1 MRHGGVADYLIALA
15 AIAVAALL
23 RLALTP
29 LTGLGAPWV
38 VFFTAIVLV
47 ALYVGRGP
55 ALLATALGA
64 VVAVVMFV
72 LPAGYSVSQ
81 ASVQAVLW
89 MVDGLIL
96 IHLATLITRGRAETM
111 AAGAALQRSE
121 ERLRLATDA
130 AHIGSYDIDV
140 ATGTVVCSPEL
151 HALLGTQPQQEVR
164 VELMFGAVHTEDA
177 AALRAAYERSL
188 DPAGTGAIEIETRVT
203 RPEDTTRWISWVG
216 QTHFDD
222 RETGRVPVRQVGVGV
237 DITERR
243 LAEIELR
250 QLNQNKDEFLA
261 MLSHELRNPLA
272 AIRTGVAVLEH
283 AATGSDAARRTQG
296 IIERQ
301 VTQLTRLTDDLL
313 DATRIA
319 RGKLV
324 LKRERLELGELVRRV
339 VDDQRPSVV
348 AHGLVLED
356 ASSAEDLWIDGDAA
370 RITQVV
376 HNLLHN
382 AIKFTPRGGRISVA
396 LSRDGDAIVLRIRDT
411 GAGMPTS
418 STAHIFEPFVQ
429 LDASYGRSEG
439 GLGLGLALVK
449 GIVEQHGGTV
459 AAASAGLGQGAELT
473 VRLPSA
479 SAPDRRAP
487 AGSRAPMAKR
497 RILVIDDNADVA
509 DTMHD
514 ILELI
519 GHDVRI
525 ASDGQSGIAA
535 AIELAPDVV
544 LCDIGLP
551 DIDGYEVARQLRA
564 VPALHDTILVALS
577 GYGRPEDR
585 ERAIQAGFS
594 SLVTKPATLDILRTV
609 IGKAA

>member
-1 MRHGGVADYLIALA
+1 MRRGVIHYLIACA
-15 AIAVAALL
+15 AVAVAATL
-23 RLALTP
+23 RLALVP

-38 VFFTAIVLV
+38 VFFTAVVLV
-47 ALYVGRGP
+47 ALYLGRGP
-55 ALLATALGA
+55 ALLATLLGA
-64 VVAVVMFV
+64 LTAMVMFV
-72 LPAGYSVSQ
+72 LPSGYSVSQ
-81 ASVQAVLW
+81 AVVQAVLW
-89 MVDGLIL
+89 TIDGLIL
-96 IHLATLITRGRAETM
+96 IHLATLITRGRAEAE
-111 AAGAALQRSE
+111 AAGAALQDSE
-121 ERLRLATDA
+121 ERLRLATEA

-140 ATGTVVCSPEL
+140 ATGTIVCSPEL
-151 HALLGTQPQQEVR
+151 HALLGTHPDGQR
-164 VELMFGAVHTEDA
+164 VELIFNAVHAENA
-177 AALRAAYERSL
+177 AAMRAAYERSL
-188 DPAGTGAIEIETRVT
+188 DPAGRGGIELETRIM
-203 RPEDTTRWISWVG
+203 RPDGTTRWISWVG
-216 QTHFDD
+216 QTHFDA
-222 RETGRVPVRQVGVGV
+222 RETGRVPVRQVGVAV

-243 LAEIELR
+243 LAESELR

-272 AIRTGVAVLEH
+272 AIRTGVSVLEH
-283 AATGSDAARRTQG
+283 ARTDSDASRRAQG

-339 VDDQRPSVV
+339 VDDQRPFVD
-348 AHGLVLED
+348 AHGLVLEH
-356 ASSAEDLWIDGDAA
+356 ASSAEDLWIEGDSA

-382 AIKFTPRGGRISVA
+382 AIKFTPTGGRISVA
-396 LSRDGDAIVLRIRDT
+396 VERDGDAIVIRVRDT
-411 GAGMPTS
+411 GAGLPPEA
-418 STAHIFEPFVQ
+418 TAHIFEPFFQ
-429 LDASYGRSEG
+429 LGTSHGRSEG

-459 AAASAGLGQGAELT
+459 AAASVGPGYGAELT

-479 SAPDRRAP
+479 SAPERTAP
-487 AGSRAPMAKR
+487 AKSRAPMTPR
-497 RILVIDDNADVA
+497 RVLLIDDNSDVA
-509 DTMHD
+509 ETMHD
-514 ILELI
+514 VLALI

-525 ASDGQSGIAA
+525 ASDGRSGIAA
-535 AIELAPDVV
+535 AIEFEPDVV

-551 DIDGYEVARQLRA
+551 DIDGYEVARQIRGI
-564 VPALHDTILVALS
+564 PALHDTVLVALS

-585 ERAIQAGFS
+585 ERATQAGFAR
-594 SLVTKPATLDILRTV
+594 LVTKPATLDVLRSV